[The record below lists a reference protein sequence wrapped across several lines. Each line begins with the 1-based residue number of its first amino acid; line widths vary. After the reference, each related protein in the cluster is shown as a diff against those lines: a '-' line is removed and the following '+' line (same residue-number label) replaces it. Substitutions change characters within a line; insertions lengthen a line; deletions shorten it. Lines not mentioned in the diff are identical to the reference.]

1 MKPVPHDWYE
11 TQSLGD
17 GVTLITESHVAGW
30 LRCNIWHVRGRD
42 RDLLIDT
49 GMGVRPLKVEV
60 AALSERP
67 ITAIVT
73 HSHFDHSG
81 GLHEFEDRRG
91 HAAEASVVAEPTPES
106 TLSDGGFVRAESFRS
121 PPHEGFEIEDYA
133 VKPAPL
139 TGHLDEGDLLD
150 LGDRHFKV
158 LHLPGHSPGSIGLY
172 EAETQILFSGDAIY
186 DGPLIDDIFHSDAEQ
201 YEETMRRLRELPVSV
216 VHGGHSPSFGR
227 ETMVTII
234 DEYLAGGRRLGD
246 SEAWV
251 AAQIAAER
259 DAGS

>member
-1 MKPVPHDWYE
+1 MTAVPRDWYRTE
-11 TQSLGD
+11 SLGD
-17 GVTLITESHVAGW
+17 GVTLITESHVASW

-49 GMGVRPLKVEV
+49 GMGVRPLKAEV
-60 AALSERP
+60 SLLTERP
-67 ITAIVT
+67 VTAIVT
-73 HSHFDHSG
+73 HTHFDHSG
-81 GLHEFEDRRG
+81 GLHEFEERCG
-91 HAAEASVVAEPTPES
+91 HPAEAEVMTAPTPEN
-106 TLSDGGFVRAESFRS
+106 TLSDGGFVRAESFLAL
-121 PPHEGFEIEDYA
+121 PHEGFEIRDYT

-172 EAETQILFSGDAIY
+172 ETETQILFSGDAIY
-186 DGPLIDDIFHSDAEQ
+186 NGPLIDDIFHSDATL
-201 YEETMRRLRELPVSV
+201 YDETMRRLRELPVSV

-227 ETMVTII
+227 EAMQTII

-246 SEAWV
+246 TEAWI
-251 AAQIAAER
+251 AEQIAVER
-259 DAGS
+259 HVG